1 MCLSV
6 CVYALCMFIQVT
18 EEQCRLALQGEKA
31 NVRLFCTCVESLG
44 GVPLMLPPF
53 DSTDRPDERTIV
65 TAVTYLAR

>member
-1 MCLSV
+1 M
-6 CVYALCMFIQVT
+6 YALCMFIQVT

-31 NVRLFCTCVESLG
+31 NVKLFCTCVESLG